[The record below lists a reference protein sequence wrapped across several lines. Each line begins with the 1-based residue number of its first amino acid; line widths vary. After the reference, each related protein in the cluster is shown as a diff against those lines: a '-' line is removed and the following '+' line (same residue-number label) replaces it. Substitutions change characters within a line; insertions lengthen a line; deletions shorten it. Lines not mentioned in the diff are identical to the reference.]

1 MKKYNTKFK
10 WDHTHTHN
18 TYIYNKISSERIK
31 IRGTHALGREIALP
45 KNPTTGGWWTF
56 EFVGSYISSIPRTES
71 VFWMLAVTRA
81 VQMPTRVVPGPY
93 TCPLKSTL

>member
-1 MKKYNTKFK
+1 MCVCI
-10 WDHTHTHN
+10 
-18 TYIYNKISSERIK
+18 YI
-31 IRGTHALGREIALP
+31 HALGREIALP

-71 VFWMLAVTRA
+71 VFWMLAVIRA

>member
-1 MKKYNTKFK
+1 MYKYVSQGDFQLMSFTAG
-10 WDHTHTHN
+10 TMYVCMYV
-18 TYIYNKISSERIK
+18 YI
-31 IRGTHALGREIALP
+31 HALGREIALP

-71 VFWMLAVTRA
+71 VFWMLAVIRA